1 MIFVPKYTVS
11 YKGILRATG
20 KPFEI
25 DEKDEEEMSK
35 HGDVVADKAVGE
47 EKSDAIKT
55 EKHKK
60 LGRPKKAETKE
71 VSQNGYTESPEK
83 KN

>member
-1 MIFVPKYTVS
+1 MIIVPKYTVS

-25 DEKDEEEMSK
+25 DEKDEAEMSK
-35 HGDVVADKAVGE
+35 HGSVVADNAVGE
-47 EKSDAIKT
+47 EKPDAIKT

-60 LGRPKKAETKE
+60 PGRPKKAETKE

-83 KN
+83 QN